1 MQKHIKT
8 GIIKKLILLG
18 SVLSVMMGLTI
29 ALIELGHIDTE
40 VKKLVFIEA
49 ENFYE
54 PYYEYFKYDDVAA
67 NNEQLNILKSM
78 MEEKIEQQQFLSIEL
93 YYNNQNNIR
102 KKLISASADN
112 IQDIVNKFTSQQ
124 SFDKSK
130 AINYS
135 RSIYQ
140 GNIYLKIIAPF
151 FALDEQNVLAYFEG
165 IYKISEQQMSAIF
178 TRVMTA
184 VAQVIAV
191 ITAVTFLLYPIIIAL
206 NRDVI
211 KSNRDL
217 MTANIDMLR
226 VLGEAIAKRDSDTNS
241 HNFRVTIYA
250 ITLAREIGLSRKE
263 CQALI
268 KGAFL
273 HDIGKIGI
281 RDNILLK
288 PDKLDKEEFR
298 IMNQHV
304 PYGVEIIKN
313 SHWLNDARDL
323 VEYHHEKYDGS
334 GYLQGLS
341 KQDIPL
347 VARIFSI
354 VDVFDA
360 LTSRR
365 PYKQA
370 FSLNKSLQIM
380 QKDSAKHFDPVLL
393 AAFKN
398 IAEQLYTEYSG
409 VEDEIILRQ
418 RLDRLI
424 NRYF

>member
-1 MQKHIKT
+1 MQKSIKT

-18 SVLSVMMGLTI
+18 SVLSVVMGMVVGL
-29 ALIELGHIDTE
+29 LEFKHIDAE
-40 VKKLVFIEA
+40 VKKLVFAEA

-54 PYYEYFKYDDVAA
+54 PYYEYFLNENSDS
-67 NNEQLNILKSM
+67 NNEHFNYLKSIM
-78 MEEKIEQQQFLSIEL
+78 DEKIDQQQFLLIEL
-93 YYNNQNNIR
+93 YYNDR
-102 KKLISASADN
+102 KKLISVSADN
-112 IQDIVNKFTSQQ
+112 IQDVVDELHLKHRVDAT
-124 SFDKSK
+124 KS
-130 AINYS
+130 INYT
-135 RSIYQ
+135 RIIHH
-140 GNIYLKIIAPF
+140 GIIYLNIIAPF
-151 FALDEQNVLAYFEG
+151 FAVGKHNVIGYFEG
-165 IYKISEQQMSAIF
+165 IYKITEQQMNAIMA
-178 TRVMTA
+178 RVLMA
-184 VAQVIAV
+184 VVQVVAV
-191 ITAVTFLLYPIIIAL
+191 IIAVTFLLYPIIIAL

-250 ITLAREIGLSRKE
+250 TTLAREIGLDRKQS
-263 CQALI
+263 QALI

-288 PDKLDKEEFR
+288 PGKLDDEEFR

-313 SHWLNDARDL
+313 SHWLNDARDV

-341 KQDIPL
+341 KESIPL
-347 VARIFSI
+347 VARIFAI

-365 PYKQA
+365 PYKKA
-370 FSLNKSLQIM
+370 FSLKESLEIM
-380 QKDSAKHFDPVLL
+380 QKGSAKHFDPLL
-393 AAFKN
+393 FAAFKN
-398 IAEQLYTEYSG
+398 IAKDLYSQYSG
-409 VEDEIILRQ
+409 VEDEIFLRQ
-418 RLDRLI
+418 RLNRLI